1 MAKFKVAILG
11 ATGAVGQRFVQLL
24 ENHPW
29 FEVAALTGSDRT
41 IGQTYAE
48 GCRWVLAEPMPE
60 YAKAMKIAP
69 TEPGFDAALAFS
81 ALPADTAREAEP
93 ALAAAGYA
101 VCSNASAHR
110 LWPDVPLLIPEVN
123 PDHTALV
130 EEQKQ
135 RRGWKGFIVTNP
147 NCTSTGL
154 TIALKALQDA
164 FDLRRAFVVSMQA
177 LSGAGY
183 PGVASLDIADNVV
196 PFISG
201 EESKVET
208 EPQKMLGRLNG
219 GRVEPAPLKISAH
232 TNRVAVTDGHM
243 VCASVE
249 LDRAASPAEA
259 AQAMAEFQAPALVQT
274 LPSAPHCVIE
284 VRPEPDRPQP
294 RRDREAGNGMTTVV
308 GRVREDPLFH
318 VKFVVLSHNTI
329 RGAAGGALLNAE
341 LLAAQRLLS
350 TDGTD

>member
-1 MAKFKVAILG
+1 MNKIKVAILG

-24 ENHPW
+24 DGHPW
-29 FEVAALTGSDRT
+29 FEVTALTGSDRT
-41 IGQTYAE
+41 TGQTYAE
-48 GCRWVLAEPMPE
+48 GCRWILAEPMPE
-60 YAKAMKIAP
+60 YAKTMKIVP
-69 TEPGFDAALAFS
+69 TEPGFEAALAFS

-93 ALAAAGYA
+93 TLAAAGYA

-110 LWPDVPLLIPEVN
+110 MWPDVPLLIPEVN

-130 EEQKQ
+130 GIQKE

-154 TIALKALQDA
+154 TIAFKALQDA
-164 FDLRRAFVVSMQA
+164 FGLRRAFVVSLQA

-183 PGVASLDIADNVV
+183 PGVASLDIMDNVV
-196 PFISG
+196 PFIPG
-201 EESKVET
+201 EEEKVET

-219 GRVEPAPLKISAH
+219 GGIDPAPVKISAH

-249 LDRAASPAEA
+249 FERAVTPAEA
-259 AQAMAEFQAPALVQT
+259 AQALAEFQAPALVQS

-284 VRPEPDRPQP
+284 VRDEADRPQP
-294 RRDREAGNGMTTVV
+294 RRDRGAGGGMTTVV

-318 VKFVVLSHNTI
+318 VKFVCLSHNTI
-329 RGAAGGALLNAE
+329 RGAAGGAILNGE
-341 LLAAQRLLS
+341 LLVAQ
-350 TDGTD
+350 GWVEP